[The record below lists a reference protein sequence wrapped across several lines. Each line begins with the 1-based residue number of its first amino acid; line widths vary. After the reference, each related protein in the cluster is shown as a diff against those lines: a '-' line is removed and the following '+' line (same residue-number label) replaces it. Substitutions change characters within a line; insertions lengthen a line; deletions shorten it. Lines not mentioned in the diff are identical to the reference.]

1 MKNFLTEVI
10 TFKRDM
16 QCHKLARG
24 QILKIKNMA
33 QIRRPN
39 RHFLLLYL
47 ILFLMK

>member
-1 MKNFLTEVI
+1 MV

-16 QCHKLARG
+16 QCHKLACG

-47 ILFLMK
+47 ILFFIDKFF